1 MDISQQPD
9 IRMTT
14 PPAET
19 ASSAL
24 RRFLPYLGRYRG
36 RLLVA
41 VFILVGVS
49 LALLSLG
56 RGLAFI
62 VDQGLGK
69 GGNSELLDSAVLVMV
84 GLALFLGIGS
94 YLRMAIVNDVAEKV
108 MADIRNAIF
117 VHLTHLPVSWFEAA
131 RTGDI
136 LARINADTAIL
147 QTVMASTLVMAVRN
161 VILLCGGLVL
171 VVLSS
176 VKMSIVVAVI
186 VPIVVV
192 PLLMLA
198 RRLRVASRL
207 AQERLGDV
215 SAEAEEQLSN
225 IRTVFAFAQEKTA
238 ANRFSARVESA
249 LQAGLARVR
258 LRAALSGFIIFMVI
272 TAITMI
278 LWIGGRDLLAGKISA
293 GDLSAFI
300 FYAFLVA
307 TSVGTLSELGG
318 ELQRASGAAERIAEL
333 LSQTV
338 EPRHTTPL
346 PAIDDDAELSICFED
361 VSFSYPA
368 RPDIAV
374 VSQLNLVA
382 SPRQKIALVGQSGA
396 GKSTLFHLLLGFYA
410 PSSGRILVGGKDI
423 AGLDIHTLRHKIGLV
438 PQDAMMFST
447 TIKQNIAFGRPDA
460 SSDEIE
466 QAARKAAAHD
476 FITSLADG
484 YDTMVGE
491 KGVRLSGGQRQRIA
505 IARAL
510 LVNPQILL
518 LDEATSAL
526 DSQHEQEIQS
536 ALDLV
541 MQDRT
546 SLVIAHR
553 LSTVQDADLIVV
565 MDKGTVLA
573 TGTHDRL
580 LADNPVYQALAMRQF
595 S

>member
-1 MDISQQPD
+1 MAKIQQPD
-9 IRMTT
+9 MQMTNVT
-14 PPAET
+14 EPAK
-19 ASSAL
+19 ASAFAS
-24 RRFLPYLGRYRG
+24 FMPFILPYQG
-36 RLLVA
+36 RLA
-41 VFILVGVS
+41 FAIIILIGVS

-62 VDQGLGK
+62 VDQGLGE
-69 GGNSELLDSAVLVMV
+69 GGNSQLLDSAVLVMV

-117 VHLTHLPVSWFEAA
+117 LHLTRLPVWWFETA

-147 QTVMASTLVMAVRN
+147 QTVMATTLVMAVRN

-176 VKMSIVVAVI
+176 VKMSVVVAVI
-186 VPIVVV
+186 VPVIVV
-192 PLLMLA
+192 PLLILA
-198 RRLRVASRL
+198 RRLRAASRL

-225 IRTVFAFAQEKTA
+225 IRTVFAFAQEKNA
-238 ANRFSARVESA
+238 FLRFSQQVEAA
-249 LQAGLARVR
+249 LQAGLSRVR
-258 LRAALSGFIIFMVI
+258 LRAVLSGFIIFMVI
-272 TAITMI
+272 TAVTMI
-278 LWIGGRDLLAGKISA
+278 LWIGGRDLLAGNISA

-318 ELQRASGAAERIAEL
+318 ELQRASGAAERITEL
-333 LSQTV
+333 LHQTV
-338 EPRHTTPL
+338 DQRHSRSL
-346 PAIDDDAELSICFED
+346 PALKKQIDLTVSFEN

-368 RPDIAV
+368 RRDVGV
-374 VSQLNLVA
+374 VEQLNFTAL
-382 SPRQKIALVGQSGA
+382 PRQKIAFVGQSGA

-410 PSSGRILVGGKDI
+410 PTKGRILVGGQDI
-423 AGLDIHTLRHKIGLV
+423 SKLDIRTVRHHIGLV
-438 PQDAMMFST
+438 PQDATMFST
-447 TIKQNIAFGRPDA
+447 TIRENIAFGRPQATA
-460 SSDEIE
+460 SEIE
-466 QAARKAAAHD
+466 QAARKAAAHG
-476 FITSLADG
+476 FISELGDG

-510 LVNPQILL
+510 LVDPQILL

-536 ALDLV
+536 ALNRV
-541 MQDRT
+541 MKNRT

-565 MDKGTVLA
+565 MDKGRVLA
-573 TGTHDRL
+573 TGTHDAL

>member
-1 MDISQQPD
+1 MSMSPS
-9 IRMTT
+9 
-14 PPAET
+14 T
-19 ASSAL
+19 ANASAF
-24 RRFLPYLGRYRG
+24 RGFLPYLTRYRG
-36 RLLVA
+36 RLAIAIV
-41 VFILVGVS
+41 ILIGVS

-62 VDQGLGK
+62 VDKGLGD
-69 GGNSELLDSAVLVMV
+69 GGNSQLLDNAVLVMV

-117 VHLTHLPVSWFEAA
+117 LHLTRLPVSWFETA

-147 QTVMASTLVMAVRN
+147 QTVMATTLVMAVRN
-161 VILLCGGLVL
+161 VILLSGGLVL

-176 VKMSIVVAVI
+176 VKMSVVVAVI
-186 VPIVVV
+186 VPIIVV
-192 PLLMLA
+192 PLLILA
-198 RRLRVASRL
+198 RRLRAASRL

-225 IRTVFAFAQEKTA
+225 IRTVFAFAQEENAMK
-238 ANRFSARVESA
+238 RFSGRVEAA
-249 LQAGLARVR
+249 LQAGLSRVR
-258 LRAALSGFIIFMVI
+258 LRAVLSGFIIFMVI
-272 TAITMI
+272 TAVTMI

-333 LSQTV
+333 LSHISDQ
-338 EPRHTTPL
+338 RHTKSL
-346 PAIDDDAELSICFED
+346 PALNTDQDKDGALSVSFEG

-368 RPDIAV
+368 RKDVAV
-374 VSQLNLVA
+374 IDQLSFTAL
-382 SPRQKIALVGQSGA
+382 PHQKIAIVGQSGA

-410 PSSGRILVGGKDI
+410 PTGGRILVGGQDI
-423 AGLDIHTLRHKIGLV
+423 STLDIGTVRNHIGLV
-438 PQDAMMFST
+438 PQDATMFST
-447 TIKQNIAFGRPDA
+447 TIRENIAFGRPDA
-460 SSDEIE
+460 SLSQIE
-466 QAARKAAAHD
+466 QAARKAAAHG
-476 FITSLADG
+476 FISELEKG
-484 YDTMVGE
+484 YDTLVGE

-510 LVNPQILL
+510 LVDPQILL

-526 DSQHEQEIQS
+526 DSQHEQEIQA

-541 MQDRT
+541 MKHRT

-565 MDKGTVLA
+565 MDKGRVIA

-580 LADNPVYQALAMRQF
+580 LADNPVYQALALRQF